1 MLDRSFEVFKFAR
14 AMDTNTHTHTDTLSL
29 ASAIAAPDLSHKR
42 EANNTFSS
50 FATPN

>member
-14 AMDTNTHTHTDTLSL
+14 AMDSNTNTDTLSL